1 MTRTQGRLRLGL
13 IVGAAF
19 LVATSGGI
27 GLYVIGESNERT
39 RATEIL
45 LFRLQANAQALN
57 STEWEGIASSKI
69 DSTLYASSQKFRRE
83 MLNDLQMI
91 EKLQRSEGSVEN
103 LKSAAS
109 LYLDAM
115 EEEFVLVSKGKL
127 DEAREADDARVDPS
141 FALLNQTIQE
151 SISKFEAGAKSNS
164 RTALWASIATLLACL
179 VSILFLALRF
189 ERGRSLQKTNVRLQE
204 LVTQLS
210 LSQER
215 AEESSR
221 AKGEFLANMSHEIRT
236 PLNGVVGMTD
246 LALDTDL
253 TREQREYLETV
264 KLSAD
269 SLLVVINDILDF
281 SKIEAGRIDLEVGDF
296 TLRDNLETTL
306 KTLSVRAD
314 EKGLELLCEVGAEV
328 PDVMRGDS
336 NRLRQVVVNLVG
348 NAIKFTDKG
357 EVALKVRVEAEHG
370 AERILHF
377 VVADTGI
384 GIPAGKQQIIF
395 DAFSQAD
402 SSTTRKYGGTG
413 LGLTISKRI
422 VEKMDGKLWVE
433 SEVGSGTQF
442 HFTVRLATSE
452 KTIKP
457 AKIAPPELLRHVRV
471 LVVDDNRTNRRILE
485 GMLKQWEMNVTSV
498 EDGEKALA
506 QLSAAQE
513 SGDPYALV
521 LTDMHMPG
529 MDGFALIEQIR
540 QRPELSIATIVML
553 TSAGHRRDAARCEEL
568 RVSAYLLKPIRQSA
582 LREGI
587 ARVLGNP
594 NEEGSIPLITRYSLH
609 DARSPDEFLR
619 VLVAE
624 DNLVNQLLIKRLL
637 EKRGHRVTV
646 VANGHEALDA
656 LKKESYDLALMDIQM
671 PEMGGFETT
680 AAIRES
686 EKGTA
691 FHQPVIALTA
701 GAIKGDRERC
711 LTSGMDGY
719 LSKPIRSQEL
729 DELLAAQLA
738 SRREA
743 TRIVVAHGEPVTPSR
758 KI

>member
-1 MTRTQGRLRLGL
+1 
-13 IVGAAF
+13 
-19 LVATSGGI
+19 
-27 GLYVIGESNERT
+27 
-39 RATEIL
+39 
-45 LFRLQANAQALN
+45 
-57 STEWEGIASSKI
+57 
-69 DSTLYASSQKFRRE
+69 
-83 MLNDLQMI
+83 
-91 EKLQRSEGSVEN
+91 
-103 LKSAAS
+103 
-109 LYLDAM
+109 
-115 EEEFVLVSKGKL
+115 
-127 DEAREADDARVDPS
+127 
-141 FALLNQTIQE
+141 
-151 SISKFEAGAKSNS
+151 
-164 RTALWASIATLLACL
+164 
-179 VSILFLALRF
+179 
-189 ERGRSLQKTNVRLQE
+189 
-204 LVTQLS
+204 
-210 LSQER
+210 
-215 AEESSR
+215 
-221 AKGEFLANMSHEIRT
+221 
-236 PLNGVVGMTD
+236 
-246 LALDTDL
+246 
-253 TREQREYLETV
+253 
-264 KLSAD
+264 
-269 SLLVVINDILDF
+269 
-281 SKIEAGRIDLEVGDF
+281 
-296 TLRDNLETTL
+296 
-306 KTLSVRAD
+306 
-314 EKGLELLCEVGAEV
+314 
-328 PDVMRGDS
+328 
-336 NRLRQVVVNLVG
+336 
-348 NAIKFTDKG
+348 
-357 EVALKVRVEAEHG
+357 
-370 AERILHF
+370 
-377 VVADTGI
+377 
-384 GIPAGKQQIIF
+384 
-395 DAFSQAD
+395 
-402 SSTTRKYGGTG
+402 
-413 LGLTISKRI
+413 
-422 VEKMDGKLWVE
+422 
-433 SEVGSGTQF
+433 
-442 HFTVRLATSE
+442 
-452 KTIKP
+452 
-457 AKIAPPELLRHVRV
+457 
-471 LVVDDNRTNRRILE
+471 
-485 GMLKQWEMNVTSV
+485 VTSV

-701 GAIKGDRERC
+701 GAMKGDRERC